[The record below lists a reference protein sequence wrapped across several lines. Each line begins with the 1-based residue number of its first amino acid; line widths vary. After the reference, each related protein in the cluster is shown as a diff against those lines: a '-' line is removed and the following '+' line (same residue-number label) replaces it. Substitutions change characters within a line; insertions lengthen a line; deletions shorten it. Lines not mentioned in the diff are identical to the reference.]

1 MGPRAG
7 LDGWGNLAHTGIR
20 FLDRP
25 VRSESLYRLSYRGSS
40 ASYKNDNIDSGIDVS
55 KKPVASVFKFS
66 RHLDLGN
73 LKVKG
78 QLCSE
83 LQAPLVW
90 PHVATVRTQGPS
102 IVWPHVATD
111 RTQGPSITPLCETSE
126 PSWDK
131 NIYVCLNR
139 ASYWCLTYLLDI
151 LLTYLLILL
160 THLLTYLLILLT
172 YLLILRVLNYSLA
185 CLFYLITYLLAYFT
199 YLLTCLFYFINH
211 FLTCLFYLITYLLA
225 YFTYSLIY
233 LLILLTYLL
242 AYFT

>member
-66 RHLDLGN
+66 RHLDLGK
-73 LKVKG
+73 LKVKATVVFETSG
-78 QLCSE
+78 TAC
-83 LQAPLVW
+83 
-90 PHVATVRTQGPS
+90 VATRSHCQNTRTLNC
-102 IVWPHVATD
+102 VATRCHSQNT
-111 RTQGPSITPLCETSE
+111 RTLCETSE